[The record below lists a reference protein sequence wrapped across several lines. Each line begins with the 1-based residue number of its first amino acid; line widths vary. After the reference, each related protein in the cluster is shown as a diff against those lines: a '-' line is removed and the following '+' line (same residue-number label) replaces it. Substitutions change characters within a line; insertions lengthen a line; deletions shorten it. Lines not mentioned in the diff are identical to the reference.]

1 MAISNY
7 YMAIIIGLTLSLL
20 IEIKFGVSPGGLIV
34 PSYLSLVLDSPA
46 ILINIFLIAILTYV
60 LLKYVVSKVVLIY
73 GKRRF
78 IACVMIALLLK
89 FVLGLLFP
97 LIPFSVFSFS
107 GIGVVASGILA
118 NTFFRQGIALTSGAA
133 LLTSAL
139 VYGVMNFVY
148 LF

>member
-7 YMAIIIGLTLSLL
+7 YMAIIIGLTHSLL

-34 PSYLSLVLDSPA
+34 PSYLALVLDSPA

>member
-1 MAISNY
+1 M
-7 YMAIIIGLTLSLL
+7 
-20 IEIKFGVSPGGLIV
+20 
-34 PSYLSLVLDSPA
+34 
-46 ILINIFLIAILTYV
+46 